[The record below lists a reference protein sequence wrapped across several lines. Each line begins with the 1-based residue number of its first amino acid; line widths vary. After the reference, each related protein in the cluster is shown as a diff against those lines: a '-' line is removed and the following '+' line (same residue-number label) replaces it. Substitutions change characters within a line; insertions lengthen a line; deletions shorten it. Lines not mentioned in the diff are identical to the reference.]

1 VTDIPSM
8 HKEHAPK
15 SAVVFI
21 VTCSTSKAEQK
32 EMGLAV
38 EDPSGDEIQRLMREA
53 GHRIAGRALIPD
65 RIGLLRATVRKAL
78 KSDADAIIIT
88 GGTGIAPSDVTIED
102 ARIRRTVSKNQL
114 RKDRLSCHDDSSHG
128 GCGRWKSGILSTGVS
143 RRRRNR
149 CQQTDNPRIGAR
161 AFDRETGKSL
171 AGLSFPPRLRRPRLS
186 GLSFH
191 LLSSRGLLS

>member
-1 VTDIPSM
+1 MTDIPSM

-88 GGTGIAPSDVTIED
+88 GGTGIAPSDVTIE
-102 ARIRRTVSKNQL
+102 
-114 RKDRLSCHDDSSHG
+114 
-128 GCGRWKSGILSTGVS
+128 GVS
-143 RRRRNR
+143 PILEKQMPGFGELFRRISYEK
-149 CQQTDNPRIGAR
+149 IGSAAMMTRATAGVVDGKAVFCLPGSPDGVATAVSRLIIPELGHVLSIAR
-161 AFDRETGKSL
+161 QGK
-171 AGLSFPPRLRRPRLS
+171 A
-186 GLSFH
+186 
-191 LLSSRGLLS
+191 

>member
-1 VTDIPSM
+1 M

-32 EMGLAV
+32 ERGLAV

-53 GHRIAGRALIPD
+53 GHRIVGRALIPD

-88 GGTGIAPSDVTIED
+88 GGTGIAPSDVTIE
-102 ARIRRTVSKNQL
+102 
-114 RKDRLSCHDDSSHG
+114 
-128 GCGRWKSGILSTGVS
+128 GVS
-143 RRRRNR
+143 PILEKQMPGFGELFRRISYEK
-149 CQQTDNPRIGAR
+149 IGSAAMMTRATAGVVDGKAVFCLPGSPDGVATAVSRLIIPELGHVLSIAR
-161 AFDRETGKSL
+161 QGK
-171 AGLSFPPRLRRPRLS
+171 A
-186 GLSFH
+186 
-191 LLSSRGLLS
+191 